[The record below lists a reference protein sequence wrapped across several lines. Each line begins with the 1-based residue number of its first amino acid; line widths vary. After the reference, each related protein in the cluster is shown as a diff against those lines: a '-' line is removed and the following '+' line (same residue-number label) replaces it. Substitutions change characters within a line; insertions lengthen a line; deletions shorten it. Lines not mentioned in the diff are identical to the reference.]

1 MDAMTA
7 IRYRIVLEG
16 AAPEAEPDRI
26 AHIVERIW
34 PGRNLGPDDF
44 PLELPRRFDLR
55 GATEWMEA
63 LTRAGLRA
71 RAEVEGL
78 SGKPSAEELGEAG
91 AAISS
96 PRLDDAPDLDEPP
109 LPTGPWALFQ
119 ALVVDPA
126 DVFRRMP
133 REDPARAIVFGWLM
147 LAIGTT
153 LALPADL
160 WLLRRMSAQ
169 IGAAP
174 SDALVPTM
182 LLFEPLVKLFI
193 WMLVIR
199 LLAGFGGLGGSWRE
213 AAALAGLAQVWQ
225 PLRAI
230 PLLGPVATFFGTL
243 WMVGTGLGEHYA
255 LAPRRLVG
263 LLLFPIAF
271 GGLAFA
277 MLMIAL
283 GMLLAQFPELGVA
296 SGRFPF

>member
-1 MDAMTA
+1 MTA

-78 SGKPSAEELGEAG
+78 SGEPSAAEPDEAG
-91 AAISS
+91 PAILS
-96 PRLDDAPDLDEPP
+96 PRPDGLSSLGEPP
-109 LPTGPWALFQ
+109 LPAGPWALFR
-119 ALVVDPA
+119 ALVADPA
-126 DVFRRMP
+126 DVLRRMP
-133 REDPARAIVFGWLM
+133 GEDPARAIVFGWLM
-147 LAIGTT
+147 LALGTT
-153 LALPADL
+153 LALPAEL
-160 WLLRRMSAQ
+160 WLLRRISAQ

-174 SDALVPTM
+174 LDALVPTM
-182 LLFEPLVKLFI
+182 LIFEPVAKLLG
-193 WMLVIR
+193 WTLAIR

-230 PLLGPVATFFGTL
+230 PFLGPLATFFGTL
-243 WMVGTGLGEHYA
+243 WMVGTGLGERYA
-255 LAPRRLVG
+255 LTPRRLVG
-263 LLLFPIAF
+263 LLLLPIAF

-283 GMLLAQFPELGVA
+283 GMLLARLPELGA
-296 SGRFPF
+296 ATGMFPF